1 MTITR
6 LRRVIPP
13 LRRAALLHD
22 QAGMTDGELLGSF
35 IHHRDAAAFEILVRR
50 HGPMVLGVCR
60 RILGNSHDAD
70 DAFQATFLVLVR
82 KAEAIRSRELLA
94 SWLYG
99 VAQNTARKLKAVNAR
114 RRARERPVTAVP
126 EPETRSA
133 EPGDDLRPLLDRE
146 VAHLPVKYRA
156 PLILCDLEGKS
167 YKEAAKELG
176 WPQGTV
182 AGRLAR
188 ARALLA
194 KRLARRGLAPS
205 AGALALVLS
214 PRTASAGVPAPL
226 LVATVEAAGLLTTG
240 QAANGII
247 SAQVIALTEGVL
259 QAMRW
264 SKLKMAAL
272 LLGITF
278 LGFGTA
284 GLVHRTQGADPT
296 DPRAETRSGAEES
309 RPTQVAAAP
318 VADLTDGDAIVGSG
332 KPATKEIKVADFT
345 AVEVHAPVLV
355 EITRGDMFRAS
366 VTADDNLLE
375 HVKAVKEG
383 STLKISVD
391 TGTKRWRGGPKSV
404 LKVAITMPTLEA
416 ISLSAASRAKV
427 KGFKSTKGFQAKVRG
442 ASSLEGEIQAGKV
455 ELSADGASRVKLQ
468 GSAAAVTLSGTGA
481 SNLTLTDLAAARANV
496 TLSGASKAT
505 LQVKEKLDYSISGA
519 SRLEYRG
526 DPTMGKKQSSGASS
540 VSHK

>member
-1 MTITR
+1 MTTTP

-13 LRRAALLHD
+13 LRRAALLPD
-22 QAGMTDGELLGSF
+22 QAGMTDGELLGTF
-35 IHHRDAAAFEILVRR
+35 IHHRDAAAFEVLVRR

-60 RILGNSHDAD
+60 RILGNPHDAD

-114 RRARERPVTAVP
+114 RRVRERPVTAIP
-126 EPETRSA
+126 EPETSSP
-133 EPGDDLRPLLDRE
+133 EPGDDLRPVLDRE

-156 PLILCDLEGKS
+156 PLILCDLEGKTR
-167 YKEAAKELG
+167 KEAARELG
-176 WPQGTV
+176 WPEGTIS
-182 AGRLAR
+182 GRLAR
-188 ARALLA
+188 ARILLG
-194 KRLARRGLAPS
+194 KRLARHGLASS

-214 PRTASAGVPAPL
+214 ARMASAGVPAPL
-226 LVATVEAAGLLTTG
+226 LAATVEAAGLSATG
-240 QAANGII
+240 QAATGII
-247 SAQVIALTEGVL
+247 STQVIALTEGVL

-264 SKLKMAAL
+264 TKLKMAAVF
-272 LLGITF
+272 LGISF

-296 DPRAETRSGAEES
+296 ALSPETRSGTGES
-309 RPTQVAAAP
+309 RPAQVGAAP
-318 VADLTDGDAIVGSG
+318 VADIADEDTIVGSG
-332 KPATKEIKVADFT
+332 KPATKEVKVADFT
-345 AVEVHAPVLV
+345 AVEVHAPVQL
-355 EITRGDMFRAS
+355 EITKGDTFRTS
-366 VTADDNLLE
+366 VTTDDNLLE

-391 TGTKRWRGGPKSV
+391 TGKQAWRGGPKSV
-404 LKVAITMPTLEA
+404 LKVAITMPTLEG

-468 GSAAAVTLSGTGA
+468 GSAGDVRLSGTGA
-481 SNLTLTDLAAARANV
+481 SNLMLADLAAARANV
-496 TLSGASKAT
+496 SLSGASKAT
-505 LQVKEKLDYSISGA
+505 VQVKEKLDYAVSGA

-526 DPTMGKKQSSGASS
+526 DPTIGKKQSSGASS